1 NFEKPPSAVAR
12 VYTAV
17 FLLLQVGSY
26 SVFER
31 YLGPAMDVFPN
42 DPYAPG
48 CYFPERKLD
57 ELSLWDFV
65 RSSIQLS
72 PRHPEHL
79 VRLLNQA
86 SKNELCVAD
95 IEDRKLQADAAESLC
110 QGVEREVVART
121 TVIGGL
127 LVDWMQLSF
136 HQWMHA
142 KDGSRCDNGGGLHG
156 YKLNARLGMILKLKG
171 KYASVAR

>member
-1 NFEKPPSAVAR
+1 MAV
-12 VYTAV
+12 VV
-17 FLLLQVGSY
+17 Q
-26 SVFER
+26 R

-136 HQWMHA
+136 HQI
-142 KDGSRCDNGGGLHG
+142 KIELT
-156 YKLNARLGMILKLKG
+156 LKG
-171 KYASVAR
+171 GAKEDFHRVRRVSSIIHQLSRIGSDHLEDDEDRDIEELLEGYG